1 MSRIIPLLFL
11 LTGLFYT
18 MCQAETIT
26 QTHTVKKGES
36 LSIISKKYQVPV
48 KKILEWNNR
57 SSSKILPGERLIV
70 KKVVQKK
77 SVTEKTKKSNITVSQ
92 LGKIYT
98 VQRGETLSAIS
109 RKTGLSVTELMELN
123 SLRSTQL
130 AIGQRLLIEKSEEKE
145 EPAHIE
151 VAKESHSEQE
161 SEIEK
166 SPSSTP
172 ASALATT
179 QTIWRTTTHTV
190 KRGESLSSIAKK
202 YKVSLSSLLQ
212 LNRIKKSKTI
222 QPGQV
227 LVVRRVKQTVAV
239 TPAIEPT
246 PIVSGTQKTYYTVKF
261 GDTIESIA
269 RNFGISID
277 TLRSSNLLFDNRLR
291 MGQTL
296 VIPEYA
302 EKNRLKTESET
313 SLSMDPF
320 DGPSSD
326 FTKQLA
332 LKIVDNALKFLNTPY
347 RYGAASES
355 CTDCSGLVKQVY
367 NKSGISVPRSS
378 REQFQQGEAIAIDKA
393 KPGDLVFFKKSGRI
407 SHVGIYLGDG
417 KFVHASTNL
426 RKVVVSNL
434 DESYYKNHFAGMR
447 SYFAENESYFGDSY
461 VLP

>member
-11 LTGLFYT
+11 LTGLFYS

-36 LSIISKKYQVPV
+36 LSIISNKYQVPV

-70 KKVVQKK
+70 KKVEQKK
-77 SVTEKTKKSNITVSQ
+77 SVTEKRKKSNIVASQ
-92 LGKIYT
+92 LGKTYT

-109 RKTGLSVTELMELN
+109 RKTGLSVAELMELN
-123 SLRSTQL
+123 TLHSTQL
-130 AIGQRLLIEKSEEKE
+130 AIGQRLLIEKSEQKE
-145 EPAHIE
+145 EAAQIE
-151 VAKESHSEQE
+151 VAKKSNLEEE
-161 SEIEK
+161 PAVEK
-166 SPSSTP
+166 DSSSTP
-172 ASALATT
+172 ASAIATT

-202 YKVSLSSLLQ
+202 YKVSLASLLQ
-212 LNRIKKSKTI
+212 LNHLKKSKTI

-227 LVVRRVKQTVAV
+227 LVVQRIKQTVAV

-246 PIVSGTQKTYYTVKF
+246 PIVNGIQKTYYTVKF

-269 RNFGISID
+269 RNFGISIE

-313 SLSMDPF
+313 SLSMDLF
-320 DGPSSD
+320 DGHASD

-367 NKSGISVPRSS
+367 DKSGISVPRSS
-378 REQFQQGEAIAIDKA
+378 REQFQQGEAIAMDKA
-393 KPGDLVFFKKSGRI
+393 KPGDLVFFKKSLYFSRCPYRI
-407 SHVGIYLGDG
+407 GIL
-417 KFVHASTNL
+417 
-426 RKVVVSNL
+426 
-434 DESYYKNHFAGMR
+434 
-447 SYFAENESYFGDSY
+447 
-461 VLP
+461 